1 MSVHVIEFGRQE
13 DVDYVPIGPTK
24 EMYEEVVGSTH
35 ALVCQ
40 NCGAP
45 LTRGT
50 YKCEYCGTEHIADI
64 VVRNELSE
72 MKEKRMRLEMKKR
85 TKELEIAMQ
94 EQTARLYELMG
105 ISAELTEIKG
115 ALLKR
120 ESQDD

>member
-1 MSVHVIEFGRQE
+1 MSVHVIEFGRKE
-13 DVDYVPIGPTK
+13 DVDYVTIGPTK
-24 EMYEEVVGSTH
+24 EMYEEVVGSIH

-50 YKCEYCGTEHIADI
+50 CKCEYCGTEHIADI

-72 MKEKRMRLEMKKR
+72 MKERYMRLEMKKR

-105 ISAELTEIKG
+105 INAELTEIKG
-115 ALLKR
+115 SLLKR
-120 ESQDD
+120 GSKE

>member
-1 MSVHVIEFGRQE
+1 MSVHVIELGRQE

-50 YKCEYCGTEHIADI
+50 YKCEYCGTEHTADI

-72 MKEKRMRLEMKKR
+72 MKEKQMRLEMKKR

-94 EQTARLYELMG
+94 DQTARLYELMG
-105 ISAELTEIKG
+105 INAALTDIKG
-115 ALLKR
+115 ALLR
-120 ESQDD
+120 QESKE

>member
-13 DVDYVPIGPTK
+13 DEDYVPIGPTK

-94 EQTARLYELMG
+94 EQTARLCELMG
-105 ISAELTEIKG
+105 TNAELTEIKG

-120 ESQDD
+120 ESGS

>member
-13 DVDYVPIGPTK
+13 DTDYIPIGPTK

-50 YKCEYCGTEHIADI
+50 YKCEYCGTEHIADF

-72 MKEKRMRLEMKKR
+72 TKEKLMRLEMKKR
-85 TKELEIAMQ
+85 TKELEIAMH
-94 EQTARLYELMG
+94 EQTKRLYEMMG
-105 ISAELTEIKG
+105 TNAELTEING
-115 ALLKR
+115 ALLRQGSK
-120 ESQDD
+120 E

>member
-1 MSVHVIEFGRQE
+1 MSVHVIELGRKE

-50 YKCEYCGTEHIADI
+50 YKCEYCGTEYIADI

-72 MKEKRMRLEMKKR
+72 KKEKHMRLEMKTR

-94 EQTARLYELMG
+94 EQIARLYELMG
-105 ISAELTEIKG
+105 INAELTEIKG

-120 ESQDD
+120 GSKE

>member
-1 MSVHVIEFGRQE
+1 MSVNVI
-13 DVDYVPIGPTK
+13 TK
-24 EMYEEVVGSTH
+24 EMHEEVVGSAH

-50 YKCEYCGTEHIADI
+50 YKCEYCGTEHIADF

-72 MKEKRMRLEMKKR
+72 MKEKHMRL
-85 TKELEIAMQ
+85 AMQ

-105 ISAELTEIKG
+105 INAELTEIKG
-115 ALLKR
+115 ALLRMGRKN
-120 ESQDD
+120 EQTI

>member
-1 MSVHVIEFGRQE
+1 MKANC
-13 DVDYVPIGPTK
+13 P
-24 EMYEEVVGSTH
+24 
-35 ALVCQ
+35 

-45 LTRGT
+45 LTYRKDKT
-50 YKCEYCGTEHIADI
+50 VCEYCGTEYIADI

-72 MKEKRMRLEMKKR
+72 MKEKCMRLKMKKR

-105 ISAELTEIKG
+105 INAELTEIKE

-120 ESQDD
+120 GCRK

>member
-1 MSVHVIEFGRQE
+1 MN
-13 DVDYVPIGPTK
+13 
-24 EMYEEVVGSTH
+24 EEVVGSTH
-35 ALVCQ
+35 ALVCHS
-40 NCGAP
+40 CGAP

-64 VVRNELSE
+64 VVRNELLE
-72 MKEKRMRLEMKKR
+72 MKEKHMRLEMKKR

-105 ISAELTEIKG
+105 INAELTEIKG

-120 ESQDD
+120 GSEE